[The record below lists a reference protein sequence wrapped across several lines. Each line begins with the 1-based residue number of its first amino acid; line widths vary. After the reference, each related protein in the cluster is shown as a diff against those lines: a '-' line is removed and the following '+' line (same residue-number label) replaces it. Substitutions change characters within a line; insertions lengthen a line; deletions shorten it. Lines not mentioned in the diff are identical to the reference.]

1 MGTHKL
7 ALVPADGVG
16 PEVIDEARKV
26 LEALAA
32 MDGSLGFQYTIY
44 PWGSAYYRE
53 TGRMMPEDGLD
64 QLAAHDAI
72 LMGAVGDPD
81 IPDHVTLSGILLPIR
96 RGFDQGVCLRPSYLY
111 EGVSSPLAGVGPGDI
126 DLVVFRENTEGEY
139 ADVGGHL
146 YRDGPE
152 EVVVQSAIFT
162 RRGTE
167 RIMRAA
173 FDYSRKRRSNPK
185 VTSVTK
191 SNAMVYGMVFWDR
204 VFREVTPMGS
214 THRCSSLST
223 GRPSTSPERAW
234 PTPWQQSWPAP

>member
-126 DLVVFRENTEGEY
+126 DLVVFRENTASLQLTQRPRNLAPPRSRESPAAY
-139 ADVGGHL
+139 PL
-146 YRDGPE
+146 
-152 EVVVQSAIFT
+152 AIP
-162 RRGTE
+162 
-167 RIMRAA
+167 RIA
-173 FDYSRKRRSNPK
+173 
-185 VTSVTK
+185 
-191 SNAMVYGMVFWDR
+191 
-204 VFREVTPMGS
+204 TP
-214 THRCSSLST
+214 
-223 GRPSTSPERAW
+223 A
-234 PTPWQQSWPAP
+234 